1 MSDLSAMQ
9 VLSLQFSPP
18 LSLAFLSLP
27 LLVRENGSA
36 ALSAL
41 VCWFCV
47 TAFRRHSCSSKWN
60 RRGKVAGWSN
70 ATSTDPYSCVAI
82 GNLMCGV
89 GYHIFAECS
98 YGIWI
103 YHAILN
109 DHLCAALITAFIG
122 GAGAFGREL

>member
-1 MSDLSAMQ
+1 M
-9 VLSLQFSPP
+9 
-18 LSLAFLSLP
+18 
-27 LLVRENGSA
+27 
-36 ALSAL
+36 
-41 VCWFCV
+41 
-47 TAFRRHSCSSKWN
+47 
-60 RRGKVAGWSN
+60 AGWSN

-89 GYHIFAECS
+89 GYHIFAEGS

-122 GAGAFGREL
+122 GQVLLDANYNMYLYKEGVLRTGAVPYSVRCGQSFPQKIHA